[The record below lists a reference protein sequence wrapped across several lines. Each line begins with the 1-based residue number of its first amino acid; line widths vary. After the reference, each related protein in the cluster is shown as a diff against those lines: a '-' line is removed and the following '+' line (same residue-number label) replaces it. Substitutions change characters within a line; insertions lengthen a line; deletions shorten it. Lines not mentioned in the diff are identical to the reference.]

1 MQCSYI
7 VTAPAKAFDE
17 STPDENDKMITQE
30 ETSLEKQTPILVL

>member
-17 STPDENDKMITQE
+17 STPDENDRIMVQE
-30 ETSLEKQTPILVL
+30 ETSPEKQTSILVL